1 MTSRRSFL
9 KTAALAST
17 ASVVVP
23 RRAWS
28 ATRTLRPG
36 DFMMVDLPT
45 ADLTADTVAFL
56 REYGVRG
63 VCLFQ
68 RHIQSEAQTRG
79 LVESLRAALGPDVL
93 VAIDQ
98 EGGGVLRT
106 RTLPFAPSAMSLG
119 AGDDPAMAEAVG
131 AAVGRGLRSM
141 GFNWDFAPVLDV
153 NNNPGNPVIGDR
165 SFGADPAL
173 VERMG
178 LAWMRGLSTAG
189 VAGCVKHFPGHGD
202 THVDSHHG
210 LPVVDKPLATLEALE
225 FAPFRAAARAGAPAF
240 MTAHI
245 VFPALDPEHPATLS
259 RPILTGLLRERYG
272 YEGVIT
278 TDSMGMQA
286 VSDRYGRGDAAR
298 MTLAAGADLVL
309 ALGNREAQTATAES
323 IAAVLR
329 DTSIPAS
336 EMRRKAE
343 RLTALARRFPV
354 HTTPYGAAERQSDG
368 ETMRRAWAAGLTTV
382 GDARPITPRAPITV
396 VVSQGAPGGS
406 ASDSG
411 LSGQGL
417 TARLAERYDVRLVTF
432 DGSADTQEAAE
443 RDFAAFHR
451 PGTPVVFAST
461 SRLRLTPSV
470 KAFAARVQPSLHLAL
485 WNPYNVADVP
495 APALVTYGF
504 RPEALDAALAWMT
517 GQAQAPGRLPV
528 EMPR

>member
-1 MTSRRSFL
+1 MTSRRTFL
-9 KTAALAST
+9 RSAALSTAAVA
-17 ASVVVP
+17 AYP
-23 RRAWS
+23 RSAWS
-28 ATRTLRPG
+28 ASKTLRPG
-36 DFMMVDLPT
+36 DFMMVDLPS

-68 RHIQSEAQTRG
+68 RHIESEAQTRG
-79 LVESLRAALGPDVL
+79 LVESLRAALGRDVL
-93 VAIDQ
+93 VAVDQ
-98 EGGGVLRT
+98 EGGGVFRT
-106 RTLPFAPSAMSLG
+106 RTLPFAPSAMNLG
-119 AGDDPAMAEAVG
+119 ASNDPAMAESVG

-141 GFNWDFAPVLDV
+141 GFNWNFAPVLDV

-165 SFGADPAL
+165 SFGSDPAL
-173 VERMG
+173 VERLGM
-178 LAWMRGLSTAG
+178 AWMRGLGSAG

-202 THVDSHHG
+202 TQTDSHLG

-225 FAPFRAAARAGAPAF
+225 LAPFRAAARAGAPAF

-245 VFPALDPEHPATLS
+245 VFPQIDPEHPATLS
-259 RPILTGLLRERYG
+259 RPVLTGILRERFG

-309 ALGNREAQTATAES
+309 ALGNREAQVATAES
-323 IAAVLR
+323 LERVLR

-336 EMRRKAE
+336 EMRRKVE
-343 RLTALARRFPV
+343 RLAALAHRFPV
-354 HTTPYGAAERQSDG
+354 DTREYTGAERQSDG
-368 ETMRRAWAAGLTTV
+368 QTMRRAWAAGLTTV
-382 GDARPITPRAPITV
+382 GAARPIAAGTPITL
-396 VVSQGAPGGS
+396 VVSQGSAAGA

-417 TARLAERYDVRLVTF
+417 TARLAERYDVRVVTF
-432 DGSADTQEAAE
+432 DGGADDQSAALAM
-443 RDFAAFHR
+443 FATVHR
-451 PGTPVVFAST
+451 AGTPVVFAST
-461 SRLRLTPSV
+461 SRLRLSPSV
-470 KAFAARVQPSLHLAL
+470 KALAARVAPALHLAL
-485 WNPYNVADVP
+485 WNPYNAADVP
-495 APALVTYGF
+495 APALLTYGF

-528 EMPR
+528 EMPA

>member
-28 ATRTLRPG
+28 APATLRPG

-45 ADLTADTVAFL
+45 PDLTADTVAFM

-79 LVESLRAALGPDVL
+79 LVESLRAAIGPDVL

-119 AGDDPAMAEAVG
+119 AANDPALTEAVG
-131 AAVGRGLRSM
+131 AAVGRGLRTM
-141 GFNWDFAPVLDV
+141 GFNWNFAPVLDV

-173 VERMG
+173 VERLG
-178 LAWMRGLSTAG
+178 LAWMRGLTNAG

-202 THVDSHHG
+202 TQVDSHYG

-225 FAPFRAAARAGAPAF
+225 LAPFRAAARVGAPAF

-245 VFPALDPEHPATLS
+245 VFPTLDTEHPATLS

-286 VSDRYGRGDAAR
+286 ITDKFGRGDAAR
-298 MTLAAGADLVL
+298 LALTAGADLVM
-309 ALGNREAQTATAES
+309 ALGSREAQTSTAES

-329 DTSIPAS
+329 DTSVPAS

-343 RLTALARRFPV
+343 RLAALARRFPV
-354 HTTPYGAAERQSDG
+354 RSTAYGDAERRTDG
-368 ETMRRAWAAGLTTV
+368 DTMRRAWAAGLTTV
-382 GDARPITPRAPITV
+382 GAARPIAPRAPLTL

-417 TARLAERYDVRLVTF
+417 TGRLSERYDVRVVTF
-432 DGSADTQEAAE
+432 DGSADAQDAAM

-451 PGTPVVFAST
+451 AGTPVVFAST

-470 KAFAARVQPSLHLAL
+470 KALAAHVQPTLHLAL

-495 APALVTYGF
+495 APALVAYGF
-504 RPEALDAALAWMT
+504 RPEALDAVLAWMA
-517 GQAQAPGRLPV
+517 GEAQAPGRLPI